1 MFVNSDFSDLL
12 RLFNANQVKYLVIG
26 GYALIQYAEPRYT
39 KDLDLWISAD
49 ATNAQA
55 VYRALREF
63 GAPLADLTAADFAQA
78 GYFYQMGVPPVR
90 VDILMGIPGAV
101 FDEAWPRRLEV
112 DFEGLLVPFIS
123 RQDLIAAKCA
133 SGRPQDLLDVEQL
146 TQPEGKSAKRRS
158 PQSARRKVK

>member
-1 MFVNSDFSDLL
+1 MRTGSKAAMFVNSDFSDLL

-63 GAPLADLTAADFAQA
+63 GAPLADLSAADFAQE
-78 GYFYQMGVPPVR
+78 GYFYTDGYTAR
-90 VDILMGIPGAV
+90 ACGHLDGHS
-101 FDEAWPRRLEV
+101 WC
-112 DFEGLLVPFIS
+112 GL
-123 RQDLIAAKCA
+123 R
-133 SGRPQDLLDVEQL
+133 
-146 TQPEGKSAKRRS
+146 
-158 PQSARRKVK
+158 